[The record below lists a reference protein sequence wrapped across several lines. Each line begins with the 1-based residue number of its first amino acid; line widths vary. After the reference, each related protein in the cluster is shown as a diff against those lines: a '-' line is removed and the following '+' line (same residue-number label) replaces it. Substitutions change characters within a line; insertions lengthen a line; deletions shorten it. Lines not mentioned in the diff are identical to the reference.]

1 MATVFLGIIGCDEE
15 EDDDITDSDITIN
28 EDITTPTTW
37 EADKTW
43 IVSGNI
49 MVHSDLT
56 IEPGTT
62 VYFKEGASLYVG
74 AQEYG
79 SILAVGEEDNPI
91 IFTSAST
98 NPGQGDWGQVHFG
111 TNNSSTRTNLA
122 YCQFKYGGYDECGMV
137 ELYETQIK
145 MNNCTLSHA
154 AYNGLIVGTEAK
166 FISFSNN
173 IISNCGTH
181 PVKIDINAVH
191 TIDTTC
197 EITGTN
203 SYGIEI
209 TESEIHGIYTW
220 YPHESP
226 YYVPYGIWIDASS
239 NPAELTLKPGCIL
252 KMGPNMG
259 INVGNYSYAKF
270 IANGTLNNPI
280 TITSSAASPS
290 AGDWSYIWFGTHTS
304 QGTMLNYC
312 NISYGGSE
320 YDNGMIVLT
329 ETDNVSITNCNI
341 SYSDA
346 HGIYLYLSNP
356 TLLDNIFSNITR
368 ENIWIE
374 E

>member
-1 MATVFLGIIGCDEE
+1 
-15 EDDDITDSDITIN
+15 
-28 EDITTPTTW
+28 
-37 EADKTW
+37 
-43 IVSGNI
+43 
-49 MVHSDLT
+49 
-56 IEPGTT
+56 
-62 VYFKEGASLYVG
+62 
-74 AQEYG
+74 
-79 SILAVGEEDNPI
+79 
-91 IFTSAST
+91 
-98 NPGQGDWGQVHFG
+98 
-111 TNNSSTRTNLA
+111 
-122 YCQFKYGGYDECGMV
+122 
-137 ELYETQIK
+137 
-145 MNNCTLSHA
+145 
-154 AYNGLIVGTEAK
+154 
-166 FISFSNN
+166 
-173 IISNCGTH
+173 
-181 PVKIDINAVH
+181 
-191 TIDTTC
+191 
-197 EITGTN
+197 
-203 SYGIEI
+203 
-209 TESEIHGIYTW
+209 
-220 YPHESP
+220 
-226 YYVPYGIWIDASS
+226 
-239 NPAELTLKPGCIL
+239 
-252 KMGPNMG
+252 MG